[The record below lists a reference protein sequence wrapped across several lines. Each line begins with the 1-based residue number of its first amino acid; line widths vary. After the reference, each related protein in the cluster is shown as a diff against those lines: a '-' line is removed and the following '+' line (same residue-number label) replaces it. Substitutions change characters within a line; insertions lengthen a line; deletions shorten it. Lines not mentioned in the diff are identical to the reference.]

1 MKDKRTEEALQRQY
15 RKLAS
20 KLAATGPIIQ
30 GTITERVI
38 EKQPEQKG
46 EAGKSYGP
54 YYQWT
59 FKNAGKTT
67 TVNLTAK
74 QAKLF
79 QKAIENNQEL
89 ENHLKEMR
97 RLSRQ
102 IFESVAVGVKRRE
115 RKKPEGTALS

>member
-1 MKDKRTEEALQRQY
+1 MKDKRTEEALQRRY

-20 KLAATGPIIQ
+20 KLAATGPILQ

-46 EAGKSYGP
+46 GGAKSYGP

-59 FKNAGKTT
+59 FKDAGKTT

-74 QAKLF
+74 QAKFF
-79 QKAIENNQEL
+79 QRAIENNRKL
-89 ENHLKEMR
+89 ESRLKDLR

-102 IFESVAVGVKRRE
+102 ICEGSVEGVKRRE
-115 RKKPEGTALS
+115 RKNPEGTTLS

>member
-1 MKDKRTEEALQRQY
+1 MKDKRTEEALQRRY

-20 KLAATGPIIQ
+20 KLAATGPILQ

-38 EKQPEQKG
+38 EKQPEQEG
-46 EAGKSYGP
+46 EVGKSYGP

-59 FKNAGKTT
+59 FKDAGKTT

-74 QAKLF
+74 QAKFF
-79 QKAIENNQEL
+79 QRAIENNRKL
-89 ENHLKEMR
+89 ESRLKDLR

-102 IFESVAVGVKRRE
+102 ICEGSVEGVKRRE
-115 RKKPEGTALS
+115 RKKPEGTTLS

>member
-1 MKDKRTEEALQRQY
+1 MTDKRTEEALQRRY

-20 KLAATGPIIQ
+20 KLAATGPIVQ

-38 EKQPEQKG
+38 EKQPERKG

-59 FKNAGKTT
+59 FKTAGKTT
-67 TVNLTAK
+67 TVNLTEK

-79 QKAIENNQEL
+79 KKAIENNQKL

-97 RLSRQ
+97 RLSRL
-102 IFESVAVGVKRRE
+102 ICEGSAEGVKRRE
-115 RKKPEGTALS
+115 RTKPEGTALS